1 MCPCLYIVQVNQ
13 DKEKVDHIIDFVHQV
28 FDNTPAAKDATL
40 EGGDELVGINGTN
53 VKVVS
58 ILITN
63 FSIF

>member
-1 MCPCLYIVQVNQ
+1 M
-13 DKEKVDHIIDFVHQV
+13 

-63 FSIF
+63 CFNFFLTRVRQRWK